1 MHKHMAGKRHR
12 MAMNVSRGFRGLL
25 QIAAVGFLFAG
36 SISSLHAQQNEQD
49 AKALVSKAV
58 KSELAADASDHSLWR
73 YRDDQKIARKVSI
86 VVNTRQGSVKRL
98 IEKNGQPLSAAAA
111 QAEQARLQSF
121 IHDSSAME
129 KQKRDAAHDD
139 KNATEL
145 LKMLPAAFIWKVE
158 GRSGGV
164 LTLHFEPDPSFNPP
178 DMQSRVLGAMN
189 GELKINE
196 EQQRIQEISGKL
208 TRDVTIGWGLLGRL
222 HQGGTFRVE
231 RKELSPRVWQ
241 IVETHVHIEGK
252 ALLFKNIGQQ
262 QDEVQTDF
270 TRVPESTTLEQAV
283 EMSKPK
289 K

>member
-36 SISSLHAQQNEQD
+36 GISSLHAQQNEQD

-58 KSELAADASDHSLWR
+58 KSELAADAADHSVWR
-73 YRDDQKIARKVSI
+73 YRDDQQIAHKVSI
-86 VVNTRQGSVKRL
+86 VVTTRQGSVKRL
-98 IEKNGQPLSAAAA
+98 IEKNGQPLSASEA
-111 QAEQARLQSF
+111 QAEEARLQSF
-121 IHDSSAME
+121 IHNSSAMQ

-139 KNATEL
+139 RNATEL

-164 LTLHFEPDPSFNPP
+164 LTLHFEPDPNFNPP

-262 QDEVQTDF
+262 QDEVQSDF

>member
-1 MHKHMAGKRHR
+1 MHKHMAENRHR
-12 MAMNVSRGFRGLL
+12 MTMNLSPVSRGLL
-25 QIAAVGFLFAG
+25 RIAAIGLILTG
-36 SISSLHAQQNEQD
+36 SLPCLRAQQDEQD

-73 YRDDQKIARKVSI
+73 YRDEQREQHKVSI

-98 IEKNGQPLSAAAA
+98 IEKNGQPLS
-111 QAEQARLQSF
+111 QAEMQAEDSRLQNF
-121 IHDSSAME
+121 IHDSSALA
-129 KQKRDAAHDD
+129 KQKKDAEHDD
-139 KNATEL
+139 KNATAL
-145 LKMLPAAFIWKVE
+145 LKMLPEAFRWTVK
-158 GRSGGV
+158 GRSGDT
-164 LTLHFEPDPSFNPP
+164 LTLHFEPDPNFNPP
-178 DMQSRVLGAMN
+178 DMQSRVLSAMN
-189 GELKINE
+189 GQLIVNE
-196 EQQRIQEISGKL
+196 KQQRIQEINGKL

-231 RKELSPRVWQ
+231 RREIAPGLWQ
-241 IVETHVHIEGK
+241 ITETHVHIQGK

-270 TRVPESTTLEQAV
+270 TRVPDSTTLEQAV

>member
-12 MAMNVSRGFRGLL
+12 MAMNVSRGFHRLL

-36 SISSLHAQQNEQD
+36 GIPSLHAQQNEQD
-49 AKALVSKAV
+49 AKALVAKAV
-58 KSELAADASDHSLWR
+58 KSELAADAADHSLWR
-73 YRDDQKIARKVSI
+73 YRDDQQVAHKISI
-86 VVNTRQGSVKRL
+86 VVTTRHGSVKRL
-98 IEKNGQPLSAAAA
+98 IEKNGHPLSAAEA
-111 QAEQARLQSF
+111 QAEESRLQNF
-121 IHDSSAME
+121 IHDPSALAKE
-129 KQKRDAAHDD
+129 KRDAAQDD

-145 LKMLPAAFIWKVE
+145 LKMLPEAFIWKVE

-164 LTLHFEPDPSFNPP
+164 LTLHFEPDPNFDPP
-178 DMQSRVLGAMN
+178 DMQSRVLSAMN

-231 RKELSPRVWQ
+231 RKELAPRVWQ

-270 TRVPESTTLEQAV
+270 TSVPESTTLEQAV